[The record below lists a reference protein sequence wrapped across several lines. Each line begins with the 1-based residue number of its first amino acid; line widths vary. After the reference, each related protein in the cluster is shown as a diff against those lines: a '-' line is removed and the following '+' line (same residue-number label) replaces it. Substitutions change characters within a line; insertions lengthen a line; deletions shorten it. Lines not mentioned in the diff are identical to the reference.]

1 MFFTMQKWEKIT
13 NKSIHWEAFNI
24 GSHPQVCHVRYT
36 QLSFCHGR
44 FCQCGRSKKY
54 SRIHQLTDECCAP
67 CMVGKGIQSKRG
79 LNFGIQSKRGLNLRI
94 LSVKM
99 HHAFV
104 VNCLTVLLC
113 FIHSQCFMKNISS
126 GMYMSCKAAIEENFE
141 SWSRVEF
148 VPCKV
153 LNSRQSTVFLIP
165 SGTWIP
171 DSQLYLDSGL

>member
-1 MFFTMQKWEKIT
+1 MFDMFFTMQKWEKIT

-24 GSHPQVCHVRYT
+24 GSHPQIRHVRYT

-79 LNFGIQSKRGLNLRI
+79 LNFGKQSKRGLNLRI

-99 HHAFV
+99 YHAFV

-113 FIHSQCFMKNISS
+113 FIHSHECFIKKHIFWHVNELQGSYRRELWIL
-126 GMYMSCKAAIEENFE
+126 IQ
-141 SWSRVEF
+141 SRVR
-148 VPCKV
+148 
-153 LNSRQSTVFLIP
+153 SM
-165 SGTWIP
+165 
-171 DSQLYLDSGL
+171 